1 MRLRRAFTLGVITC
15 VGIALAVFFCA
26 QAAVGAFRSRIVLA
40 KDASA
45 QPIVIVPGASVLS
58 NGQPSDV
65 LEDRLRAAHN
75 LYATGKV
82 EKILVS
88 GDHGSADYDE
98 VNAMRRYLL
107 AQGVLA
113 EDIFLDH
120 AGFDTYDTM
129 YRARNV
135 FGVTNAIVVSQT
147 FHLPRALYIAHHL
160 GIDAYGVPAETQ
172 RYRKDAE
179 FAFRERFA
187 NVKAYLDVLVM
198 SAPQYGGLKIDSTGD
213 GRATWDQQEN

>member
-1 MRLRRAFTLGVITC
+1 MRLRRAFTFGVIAC
-15 VGIALAVFFCA
+15 VGIVLAVFFCS
-26 QAAVGAFRSRIVLA
+26 QAAIGAFRSRIIPA
-40 KDASA
+40 EDMSI
-45 QPIVIVPGASVLS
+45 QPVVIVPGASVLA

-65 LEDRLRAAHN
+65 LEDRLRAAYS
-75 LYATGKV
+75 LYTTGKV

-107 AQGVLA
+107 AKGALP

-129 YRARNV
+129 YRAHNV
-135 FGVTNAIVVSQT
+135 FGVTKAIVVSQT
-147 FHLPRALYIAHHL
+147 FHLPRALYIADQL
-160 GIDAYGVPAETQ
+160 GIEAYGVSAETQ
-172 RYRKDAE
+172 PYKKDAE

-187 NVKAYLDVLVM
+187 NVKAYLDVLIM
-198 SAPQYGGLKIDSTGD
+198 SAPEYGGAKIDSNGD
-213 GRATWDQQEN
+213 GRVTWGE